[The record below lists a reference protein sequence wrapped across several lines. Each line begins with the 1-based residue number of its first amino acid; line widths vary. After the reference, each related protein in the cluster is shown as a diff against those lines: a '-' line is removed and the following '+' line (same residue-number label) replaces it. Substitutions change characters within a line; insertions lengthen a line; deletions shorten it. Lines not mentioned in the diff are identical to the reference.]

1 LSIPTQ
7 DGEQTAFP
15 ALSGFTASSGP
26 AVCAPAFAVPRKN
39 AGIAKAK
46 TQTKTKTKTKTETKA
61 ESEIRLIM
69 PASV

>member
-46 TQTKTKTKTKTETKA
+46 TKTETKA
-61 ESEIRLIM
+61 ENEIRLAM